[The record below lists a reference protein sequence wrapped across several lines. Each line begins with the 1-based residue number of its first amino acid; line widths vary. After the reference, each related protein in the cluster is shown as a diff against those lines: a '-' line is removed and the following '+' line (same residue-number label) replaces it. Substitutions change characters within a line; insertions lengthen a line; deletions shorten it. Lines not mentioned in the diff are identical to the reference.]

1 MASEKFYITT
11 PIYYVNDVP
20 HIGHAYTTIAADVL
34 ARYKRLAGYDVFFLT
49 GTDEHGIKIE
59 RSARDRGVSSQEW
72 VDTIA
77 AQFRAL
83 WQTLNI
89 SHDDFIR
96 TSQPR
101 HKAVAQ
107 AIFQKAYD
115 RGDIYKGVYEGWY
128 CIPDETF
135 LLESELNEGKCP
147 ICSRRVE
154 WITEE
159 AYFFRLSKYQAWIL
173 QHIETHP
180 LFIQPVSRRNEVLSF
195 VRGGLRDLCVSRS
208 TFTWGIPVP
217 FDPQQVIYVWIDALT
232 NYITAIGYGTD
243 AQTFQKFWPANLH
256 LIGKEILRFHAVI
269 WPILLKSA
277 DLPPPEQVFAHGW
290 WTADGEKMSKS
301 LGNVIDPARLAED
314 LASRAGAS
322 LATAVDAIRYFVLRE
337 VAFGLDGDFSQAAL
351 LQRFNADLANDLGNL
366 LSRSLTML
374 QRYCDGVV
382 PAPSD
387 SAGAAN
393 PLAET
398 AAKLWLEIDPML
410 NELAFHRALARLWEY
425 VRAVNRYIDEQA
437 PWALARDPA
446 KRGQLETVLYHQAE
460 SLRIIALFIFP
471 FMPHTGSAL
480 WQQLG
485 LQADIQQQRYATAL
499 EWGGL
504 PPGTRVQPGTY
515 LFPRIET
522 KRAAAAG
529 ERETQ
534 APTVSVPSTVAH
546 PEGEEAA
553 PVTVSVEEFQKLDL
567 RVGCIVTAEAIPKAD
582 KLLKLTVDIGQERR
596 TVVAGIAPSYR
607 PESLVGKSIILVTNL
622 APRTLRGI
630 ESRGMILAAETDG
643 RIVVASF
650 DAEVSP
656 GAKVK

>member
-59 RSARDRGVSSQEW
+59 RSARERNVSPQAW
-72 VDTIA
+72 VDTIS

-83 WQTLNI
+83 WETLNI
-89 SHDDFIR
+89 SYDDFIR

-107 AIFQKAYD
+107 AIFQKAFD

-135 LLESELNEGKCP
+135 LLESELHEGKCP
-147 ICSRRVE
+147 ICGRPVE

-159 AYFFRLSKYQAWIL
+159 AYFFRLSKYQEWIL
-173 QHIETHP
+173 QHIEANP

-243 AQTFQKFWPANLH
+243 PQTFQKFWPADLH

-277 DLPPPEQVFAHGW
+277 DLPPPRQVFAHGW

-301 LGNVIDPARLAED
+301 LGNVIDPAKLAAE
-314 LASRAGAS
+314 LAARAGAS

-337 VAFGLDGDFSQAAL
+337 VAFGLDGDFSRAAL

-366 LSRSLTML
+366 LSRTLTML

-382 PAPSD
+382 P
-387 SAGAAN
+387 SAGEATGTAN
-393 PLAET
+393 ALAEA
-398 AAKLWLEIDPML
+398 AAKLLPEIDPML
-410 NELAFHRALARLWEY
+410 NELAFHRALGRVWEY

-437 PWALARDPA
+437 PWALARDQA
-446 KRGQLETVLYHQAE
+446 LRRRLEAVLYNQAE
-460 SLRIIALFIFP
+460 SLRLIALWVYP
-471 FMPHTGSAL
+471 FMPHTGAAL

-485 LQADIQQQRYATAL
+485 LQADIAQQRYATAL
-499 EWGGL
+499 AWGGL
-504 PPGTRVQPGTY
+504 PPGTRVQPGEQ
-515 LFPRIET
+515 LFPRIDTRRPAVVATPAAQE
-522 KRAAAAG
+522 RAASTTANVA
-529 ERETQ
+529 T
-534 APTVSVPSTVAH
+534 STV
-546 PEGEEAA
+546 EEAT
-553 PVTVSVEEFQKLDL
+553 PVTVSIEDFQKLDL
-567 RVGCIVTAEAIPKAD
+567 RVGRVVAVEPVPKAD
-582 KLLKLTVDIGQERR
+582 RLLKLRVDIGQEQR
-596 TVVAGIAPSYR
+596 TVVAGIASSYS
-607 PESLVGKSIILVTNL
+607 PESLVGKHVILVTNL

-630 ESRGMILAAETDG
+630 ESQGMVLAAEADG
-643 RIVVASF
+643 RIVLASF
-650 DAEVSP
+650 EAPVSP

>member
-34 ARYKRLAGYDVFFLT
+34 ARYKRLAGFDVFFLT

-59 RSARDRGVSSQEW
+59 RSARERGVSPQAW
-72 VDTIA
+72 VDSIA

-83 WQTLNI
+83 WETLNI
-89 SHDDFIR
+89 SYDDFIR

-101 HKAVAQ
+101 HKVVAQ
-107 AIFQKAYD
+107 AIFQKAFD

-135 LLESELNEGKCP
+135 LLESELIEGQCP
-147 ICSRRVE
+147 LCGRSVE
-154 WITEE
+154 WIRED
-159 AYFFRLSKYQAWIL
+159 AYFFRLSKYQEWIL
-173 QHIETHP
+173 QYIEANP
-180 LFIQPVSRRNEVLSF
+180 LFIQPISRRNEVLSF
-195 VRGGLRDLCVSRS
+195 VRSGLRDLCVSRS

-243 AQTFQKFWPANLH
+243 AQTFQKFWPADLH

-277 DLPPPEQVFAHGW
+277 DLPPPRQVFAHGW

-301 LGNVIDPARLAED
+301 RGNVIDPGKLAEE

-366 LSRSLTML
+366 VSRTLTML
-374 QRYCDGVV
+374 QRYCDGIV
-382 PAPSD
+382 PSVNDATGP
-387 SAGAAN
+387 AN
-393 PLAET
+393 PLAEA
-398 AAKLWLEIDPML
+398 AAKLLPEIDTML
-410 NELAFHRALARLWEY
+410 DELAFHKALGRVWEY

-437 PWALARDPA
+437 PWALARDQ
-446 KRGQLETVLYHQAE
+446 GQRHRLEAVLYNQAE
-460 SLRIIALFIFP
+460 SLRLIALLIFP
-471 FMPHTGSAL
+471 FMPHTATVL

-485 LQADIQQQRYATAL
+485 LQSDIAQQRYATAL
-499 EWGGL
+499 AWGGL
-504 PPGTRVQPGTY
+504 PPGTRIQPGEQ
-515 LFPRIET
+515 LFPRIDARRPAVVATSAGQE
-522 KRAAAAG
+522 RAAGTTTNPVASEVEEPTPA
-529 ERETQ
+529 
-534 APTVSVPSTVAH
+534 TVSF
-546 PEGEEAA
+546 
-553 PVTVSVEEFQKLDL
+553 EEFQKLDL
-567 RVGCIVTAEAIPKAD
+567 RVGRITAVEPVPKAN
-582 KLLKLTVDIGQERR
+582 KLLKLSVDLGQEQR
-596 TVVAGIAPSYR
+596 TVVAGIASSYS
-607 PESLVGKSIILVTNL
+607 PESLVGKYVILVANL
-622 APRTLRGI
+622 APRRLRGI
-630 ESRGMILAAETDG
+630 ESQGMVLAAETDG
-643 RIVVASF
+643 RTVLATF
-650 DAEVSP
+650 EAPVSP